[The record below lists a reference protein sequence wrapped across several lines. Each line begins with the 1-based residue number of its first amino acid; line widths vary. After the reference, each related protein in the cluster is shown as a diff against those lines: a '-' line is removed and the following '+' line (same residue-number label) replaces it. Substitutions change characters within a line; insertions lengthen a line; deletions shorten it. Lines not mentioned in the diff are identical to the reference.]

1 MIPERHIEQSFSCST
16 SITLPGF
23 RQIPRR
29 PDGISRRSR
38 EVPSAFGL
46 AWQIDISAQG
56 CAGSS
61 SGAFRPAFPSTAG
74 RFHGSER
81 EGFGGENAARS
92 DASLPVLP
100 ALRIPRQPDNPAQER
115 TGSAPGEGERKC
127 ERLFP
132 QKSGKS
138 RSYFR
143 GSHSDRPASG
153 AEPCITARPYPAPA
167 PCRTQ
172 GVRGAADT
180 PPGAHP
186 ASYRLS
192 VPCRTQGVRGVA
204 DTLPGAHPAASRYRA
219 VFTLIELLVVIAIIA
234 ILAAMLLPALN
245 KARERGMSSRCLG
258 NVKQLGQYSS
268 MYSME
273 YEDYIPLATNNPGES
288 YTWAPSW
295 IPLLWRYAYP
305 QDKSNGS
312 DIVAALDTAN
322 SNVFV
327 CPSFRIEEN
336 CHSGYSMNWSVNM
349 KKDINTMPSAANQE
363 RRKVS
368 FTKYPSRTFL
378 IIDDSGFRTYSS
390 RGEIGRLLTVQ
401 GLNAARCPASAIVSP
416 WITRHGGMSLNV
428 AYLDGHASTTPA
440 GKMYLGGYNG
450 IFWTG
455 YYDPTVD

>member
-46 AWQIDISAQG
+46 SWQIDISAQG

-143 GSHSDRPASG
+143 GSHSLESASVAG
-153 AEPCITARPYPAPA
+153 AGLTADPYPAPA
-167 PCRTQ
+167 
-172 GVRGAADT
+172 
-180 PPGAHP
+180 
-186 ASYRLS
+186 
-192 VPCRTQGVRGVA
+192 PCRTQGVRGVA

-219 VFTLIELLVVIAIIA
+219 VFTLIELLVVIAIIV

>member
-23 RQIPRR
+23 RQFPRR

-46 AWQIDISAQG
+46 SWQIDISAQG

-61 SGAFRPAFPSTAG
+61 SGASRPAFPSTAG

-143 GSHSDRPASG
+143 GSHSLESASVTG
-153 AEPCITARPYPAPA
+153 AGLTARPYSAPA

-172 GVRGAADT
+172 GVRGAADK
-180 PPGAHP
+180 PPGSLRSALSAFPHRS
-186 ASYRLS
+186 AS
-192 VPCRTQGVRGVA
+192 VA
-204 DTLPGAHPAASRYRA
+204 VRYRT
-219 VFTLIELLVVIAIIA
+219 FTLIELLIVIAIIA

-440 GKMYLGGYNG
+440 GKMYLGGYKG

-455 YYDPTVD
+455 FYDPTVD

>member
-46 AWQIDISAQG
+46 SWQIDISTQG

-61 SGAFRPAFPSTAG
+61 SGASRPAFPSTAG

-172 GVRGAADT
+172 GVRG
-180 PPGAHP
+180 
-186 ASYRLS
+186 
-192 VPCRTQGVRGVA
+192 VA

-219 VFTLIELLVVIAIIA
+219 VFTIIELLVVIAIIA

-312 DIVAALDTAN
+312 DIVVALDTAN

-455 YYDPTVD
+455 FYDPTVD

>member
-46 AWQIDISAQG
+46 SWQIDISTQG

-61 SGAFRPAFPSTAG
+61 SGASRPAFPSTAG

-143 GSHSDRPASG
+143 GSHSLESASVAG
-153 AEPCITARPYPAPA
+153 AGLTADPYPAPA

-234 ILAAMLLPALN
+234 LLAAMLLPALN

-440 GKMYLGGYNG
+440 GKMYLGGYKG

-455 YYDPTVD
+455 FYDPTVD

>member
-143 GSHSDRPASG
+143 GSHSLESASVTG
-153 AEPCITARPYPAPA
+153 AGLTARPYSAPA
-167 PCRTQ
+167 
-172 GVRGAADT
+172 
-180 PPGAHP
+180 
-186 ASYRLS
+186 
-192 VPCRTQGVRGVA
+192 PCRTQGVRGVA
-204 DTLPGAHPAASRYRA
+204 DTLPGAHPVVSRYRA

-245 KARERGMSSRCLG
+245 KARERGMSSRGLG

-378 IIDDSGFRTYSS
+378 IIDDSGFRTFSS

-455 YYDPTVD
+455 FYDPTVD

>member
-23 RQIPRR
+23 RQFPRR

-46 AWQIDISAQG
+46 SWQIDISTQG

-61 SGAFRPAFPSTAG
+61 SGASRPAFPSTAG

-81 EGFGGENAARS
+81 EGFGGKNAARS

-100 ALRIPRQPDNPAQER
+100 ALRIPRQPDNLAQER

-143 GSHSDRPASG
+143 GSHSLESASVAG
-153 AEPCITARPYPAPA
+153 AGLTADPYPAPA

-180 PPGAHP
+180 P
-186 ASYRLS
+186 
-192 VPCRTQGVRGVA
+192 
-204 DTLPGAHPAASRYRA
+204 PGAHPAASRYRA

-378 IIDDSGFRTYSS
+378 IIDDSGFRTFSS

-455 YYDPTVD
+455 FYDPTVD

>member
-46 AWQIDISAQG
+46 SWQIDISAQG

-61 SGAFRPAFPSTAG
+61 SGASRPAFPSTAG

-204 DTLPGAHPAASRYRA
+204 DTLPGAHPVVSRYRA

-378 IIDDSGFRTYSS
+378 IIDDSGFRTFSS

-440 GKMYLGGYNG
+440 GKMYLGGYKG

-455 YYDPTVD
+455 FYDPTVD

>member
-46 AWQIDISAQG
+46 SWQIDISAQG

-61 SGAFRPAFPSTAG
+61 SGASRPAFPATAG
-74 RFHGSER
+74 CFHGSKR
-81 EGFGGENAARS
+81 EGFGGEKAARS
-92 DASLPVLP
+92 DASLPVPPIHRTLP
-100 ALRIPRQPDNPAQER
+100 QLNTPAQVR
-115 TGSAPGEGERKC
+115 TGSAPGAGERKC
-127 ERLFP
+127 EGVFP

-153 AEPCITARPYPAPA
+153 AEPCITTRPYPAPA

-180 PPGAHP
+180 PPGAHTIL
-186 ASYRLS
+186 Y
-192 VPCRTQGVRGVA
+192 
-204 DTLPGAHPAASRYRA
+204 AAAGRMG
-219 VFTLIELLVVIAIIA
+219 FTLIELLVVIAIIA

-245 KARERGMSSRCLG
+245 KARERGMTSRCLG
-258 NVKQLGQYSS
+258 NVKQLGQYCS
-268 MYSME
+268 MYSMD
-273 YEDYIPLATNNPGES
+273 YEDYIPLAQNNPGES

-349 KKDINTMPSAANQE
+349 KKDIYTMPSAANQE

-378 IIDDSGFRTYSS
+378 IIDDSGIRSFSS

-440 GKMYLGGYNG
+440 GKMYLGGYKG

-455 YYDPTVD
+455 FYDPTVD

>member
-23 RQIPRR
+23 RQFPRR

-46 AWQIDISAQG
+46 SWQIDISTQG

-61 SGAFRPAFPSTAG
+61 SGASRPAFPSTAG

-81 EGFGGENAARS
+81 EGFGGKNAARS

-100 ALRIPRQPDNPAQER
+100 ALRIPRQPDNLAQER

-143 GSHSDRPASG
+143 GSHSLESASVAG
-153 AEPCITARPYPAPA
+153 AGLTADPYPAPA

-180 PPGAHP
+180 P
-186 ASYRLS
+186 
-192 VPCRTQGVRGVA
+192 
-204 DTLPGAHPAASRYRA
+204 PGAHPAASRYRA

-440 GKMYLGGYNG
+440 GKMYLGGYKG

-455 YYDPTVD
+455 FYDPTVD

>member
-1 MIPERHIEQSFSCST
+1 MSQPQNRIASGMSFAQLGLLSGRSYQKY
-16 SITLPGF
+16 ILPHDSVSVCPHATAASA
-23 RQIPRR
+23 RQ
-29 PDGISRRSR
+29 
-38 EVPSAFGL
+38 
-46 AWQIDISAQG
+46 
-56 CAGSS
+56 
-61 SGAFRPAFPSTAG
+61 
-74 RFHGSER
+74 FHGPAR
-81 EGFGGENAARS
+81 EGLGGEKAARG
-92 DASLPVLP
+92 DASLPVPP
-100 ALRIPRQPDNPAQER
+100 APHLPRQSNTPTQVR
-115 TGSAPGEGERKC
+115 TGSAPGSLG
-127 ERLFP
+127 
-132 QKSGKS
+132 
-138 RSYFR
+138 
-143 GSHSDRPASG
+143 PAL
-153 AEPCITARPYPAPA
+153 ATEPGLTADPYPAPA

-186 ASYRLS
+186 ASYPLP
-192 VPCRTQGVRGVA
+192 VPAPCRTQGVRGVA
-204 DTLPGAHPAASRYRA
+204 DTLPGAHPAVSRYRA

-245 KARERGMSSRCLG
+245 KARERGMTSRCLG

-327 CPSFRIEEN
+327 CPSFRIEQD

-349 KKDINTMPSAANQE
+349 KKDIYTMPSAANQE

-368 FTKYPSRTFL
+368 FAKYPSRTFL
-378 IIDDSGFRTYSS
+378 IIDDSGIRPFSS

-428 AYLDGHASTTPA
+428 AYLDGHAATTPA

-455 YYDPTVD
+455 FYDPTVD

>member
-46 AWQIDISAQG
+46 SWQIDISAQG

-61 SGAFRPAFPSTAG
+61 SGASRPAFPSTAG

-127 ERLFP
+127 EWPFP
-132 QKSGKS
+132 QKGGKS
-138 RSYFR
+138 RSHFR
-143 GSHSDRPASG
+143 GSHSLESASVTG
-153 AEPCITARPYPAPA
+153 AGLTARPYPAPA

-192 VPCRTQGVRGVA
+192 VPCRTQGGRGVA
-204 DTLPGAHPAASRYRA
+204 DTLPGAHPAVSRYRA

-245 KARERGMSSRCLG
+245 KARERGMTSRCLG
-258 NVKQLGQYSS
+258 NVKQLGQYCS

-273 YEDYIPLATNNPGES
+273 YEDYIPLASNNPGES

-327 CPSFRIEEN
+327 CPSFRIEQD

-378 IIDDSGFRTYSS
+378 IIDDSGIRPFSS

-416 WITRHGGMSLNV
+416 WVTRHGGMSLNV

-455 YYDPTVD
+455 FYDPTVD

>member
-23 RQIPRR
+23 RQFPRR

-46 AWQIDISAQG
+46 SWQIDISTQG

-61 SGAFRPAFPSTAG
+61 SGASRPAFPSTAG

-81 EGFGGENAARS
+81 EGFGGKNAARS

-100 ALRIPRQPDNPAQER
+100 ALRIPRQPDNLAQER

-143 GSHSDRPASG
+143 GSHSLESASVAG
-153 AEPCITARPYPAPA
+153 AGLTADPYPAPA

-180 PPGAHP
+180 P
-186 ASYRLS
+186 
-192 VPCRTQGVRGVA
+192 
-204 DTLPGAHPAASRYRA
+204 PGAHPAASRYRA

-288 YTWAPSW
+288 HTWAPSW

-349 KKDINTMPSAANQE
+349 KKDIYTMPSAANQE

-378 IIDDSGFRTYSS
+378 IIDDSGFRTFSS

>member
-46 AWQIDISAQG
+46 SWQIDISTQG

-61 SGAFRPAFPSTAG
+61 SGASRPAFPSTAG

-143 GSHSDRPASG
+143 GSHSLESASVTG
-153 AEPCITARPYPAPA
+153 AGLTADPYPAPA
-167 PCRTQ
+167 
-172 GVRGAADT
+172 
-180 PPGAHP
+180 
-186 ASYRLS
+186 
-192 VPCRTQGVRGVA
+192 PCRTQGVRGVA

-234 ILAAMLLPALN
+234 LLAAMLLPALN

-440 GKMYLGGYNG
+440 GKMYLGGYKG

>member
-46 AWQIDISAQG
+46 SWQIDISAQG

-61 SGAFRPAFPSTAG
+61 SGASRPAFPSTAG

-143 GSHSDRPASG
+143 GSHSLESASVTG
-153 AEPCITARPYPAPA
+153 ASLTARPYSAPA

-204 DTLPGAHPAASRYRA
+204 DTLPGAHPVVSRYRA

-349 KKDINTMPSAANQE
+349 KKDIKTMPSAANQE
-363 RRKVS
+363 RRKVN

-378 IIDDSGFRTYSS
+378 LIDDRGVVPYAT
-390 RGEIGRLLTVQ
+390 RGEIGRLLTIQ
-401 GLNAARCPASAIVSP
+401 GLNAARCPASAIVKP

-440 GKMYLGGYNG
+440 GKMYLGGYKG

-455 YYDPTVD
+455 FYNSTVD

>member
-46 AWQIDISAQG
+46 SWQIDISAQG

-61 SGAFRPAFPSTAG
+61 SGASRPAFPSTAG

-138 RSYFR
+138 RSHFR
-143 GSHSDRPASG
+143 GSHSLESASVTG
-153 AEPCITARPYPAPA
+153 AGLTARPYSAP
-167 PCRTQ
+167 
-172 GVRGAADT
+172 
-180 PPGAHP
+180 
-186 ASYRLS
+186 

-204 DTLPGAHPAASRYRA
+204 DTLPGAHPVVSRYRA

-378 IIDDSGFRTYSS
+378 IIDDSGFRTFSS

-440 GKMYLGGYNG
+440 GKMYLGGYKG

-455 YYDPTVD
+455 FYDPTVD

>member
-46 AWQIDISAQG
+46 SWQIDISTQG

-61 SGAFRPAFPSTAG
+61 SGASRPAFPSTAG

-143 GSHSDRPASG
+143 GSHSLESASVAG
-153 AEPCITARPYPAPA
+153 AGLTADPYPAPA

-180 PPGAHP
+180 PPGSLRSALSAFPHRS
-186 ASYRLS
+186 AS
-192 VPCRTQGVRGVA
+192 VA
-204 DTLPGAHPAASRYRA
+204 VRYRT
-219 VFTLIELLVVIAIIA
+219 FTLIELLIVIAIIA

-245 KARERGMSSRCLG
+245 SAKEKANAISCGSNLKQMSNANAMYAG
-258 NVKQLGQYSS
+258 NFN
-268 MYSME
+268 
-273 YEDYIPLATNNPGES
+273 DYCVP
-288 YTWAPSW
+288 
-295 IPLLWRYAYP
+295 
-305 QDKSNGS
+305 
-312 DIVAALDTAN
+312 
-322 SNVFV
+322 
-327 CPSFRIEEN
+327 
-336 CHSGYSMNWSVNM
+336 
-349 KKDINTMPSAANQE
+349 
-363 RRKVS
+363 
-368 FTKYPSRTFL
+368 
-378 IIDDSGFRTYSS
+378 
-390 RGEIGRLLTVQ
+390 
-401 GLNAARCPASAIVSP
+401 
-416 WITRHGGMSLNV
+416 
-428 AYLDGHASTTPA
+428 AYLDTPLGETNFWSTNTAYLVNLTGWQYPFTKHA
-440 GKMYLGGYNG
+440 GKSIPAKLLCPTILLEGDATYYSPGTTYALNVRNIGGEAGYKYTAWKLGKIKRPSEKPLFADAGNLYETLLKDSATLLNISQLFAIADGQPKIGGWMGYDLHTRHRNRANVTNFDG
-450 IFWTG
+450 SLKTVNRTDILYAKHQKTW
-455 YYDPTVD
+455 DPSK

>member
-46 AWQIDISAQG
+46 SWQIDISAQG

-143 GSHSDRPASG
+143 GSHSLESASVAG
-153 AEPCITARPYPAPA
+153 AGLTADPYPAPA
-167 PCRTQ
+167 
-172 GVRGAADT
+172 
-180 PPGAHP
+180 
-186 ASYRLS
+186 
-192 VPCRTQGVRGVA
+192 PCRTQGVRGVA

-234 ILAAMLLPALN
+234 LLAAMLLPALN
-245 KARERGMSSRCLG
+245 KARERGMTSRCLG

-440 GKMYLGGYNG
+440 GKMYLGGYKG

-455 YYDPTVD
+455 FYDPTVD

>member
-23 RQIPRR
+23 RQFPRR

-46 AWQIDISAQG
+46 SWQIDISTQG

-61 SGAFRPAFPSTAG
+61 SGASRPAFPSTAG

-100 ALRIPRQPDNPAQER
+100 TLRIPRQPDNPAQER

-127 ERLFP
+127 EGVFP

-143 GSHSDRPASG
+143 GSHSLESASVAG
-153 AEPCITARPYPAPA
+153 AGLTADPYPAPA
-167 PCRTQ
+167 
-172 GVRGAADT
+172 
-180 PPGAHP
+180 
-186 ASYRLS
+186 
-192 VPCRTQGVRGVA
+192 PCRTQGVRGVA

-440 GKMYLGGYNG
+440 GKMYLGGYKG

-455 YYDPTVD
+455 FYDPTVD

>member
-1 MIPERHIEQSFSCST
+1 MIPERHIEQSFSFST

-46 AWQIDISAQG
+46 SWQIDISAQG

-61 SGAFRPAFPSTAG
+61 SGASRPAFPSTAG

-138 RSYFR
+138 RSHFR
-143 GSHSDRPASG
+143 GSHSLESASVTG
-153 AEPCITARPYPAPA
+153 AGLTARPYSAPA

-172 GVRGAADT
+172 GGSGAADT

-204 DTLPGAHPAASRYRA
+204 DTLPGAHPVVSRYRA

-378 IIDDSGFRTYSS
+378 IIDDSGFRTFSS

-440 GKMYLGGYNG
+440 GKMYLGGYKG

-455 YYDPTVD
+455 FYDPTVD